1 MEEKYFEIP
10 VTLIDEN
17 GELQELKTYVAKGD
31 EDSVRMRAAK
41 TLESEFSGQDYDYD
55 VVNITKEQYQTY
67 QNVEYLPDGETE
79 VEKAA
84 PARDMYDE
92 MEDLTDRYYTLEDNL
107 NSLPNEGLNKE
118 MVIEARMR
126 LNEAKDYFD
135 QYDFF
140 KCKESL
146 NMADELITQLSQE
159 G

>member
-17 GELQELKTYVAKGD
+17 GELRELKTYIAEGD

-55 VVNITKEQYQTY
+55 VINITKDQYQTY
-67 QNVEYLPDGETE
+67 QNVELLPNGETE

-92 MEDLTDRYYTLEDNL
+92 MEDLTDRYYSLEDKL

-118 MVIEARMR
+118 MITEARLR

-146 NMADELITQLSQE
+146 NMADEIITQLSQE